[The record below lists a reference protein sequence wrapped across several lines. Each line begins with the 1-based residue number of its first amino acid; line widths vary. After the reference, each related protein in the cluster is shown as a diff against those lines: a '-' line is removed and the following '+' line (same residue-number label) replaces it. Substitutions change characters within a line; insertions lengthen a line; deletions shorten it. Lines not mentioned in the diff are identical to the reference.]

1 MGLQTIRKTAWLGIM
16 AGILCL
22 ALITAGLGRL
32 KISAEEAN
40 GSVSASIVHRHEGS
54 EENGGSCFRELFH
67 EHSEEKGCYRTVS
80 CTVTVHGNG
89 GFWSQGDA
97 HCDCHGQVHEI
108 YQNVIKKHSACG
120 AADQYTQI
128 HFTEHHGPGTDGFK
142 GYDSTTHTDK
152 KLDCS
157 HEGEVTGYEMS
168 CGETEGA
175 EVAVLTVRPDTTQ
188 WTREVKLQAGYEIK
202 GSIAVASDSFIW
214 NGGAPSAQNELSV
227 ESNGTYTCRL
237 NAGSNNNSA
246 EAEVSVAVNNIDR
259 RGPELTELTYA
270 GDWTGGGVE
279 VTVKAQDLQENGNPG
294 CGIAEA
300 GYSFDGGTTW
310 KENIHTF
317 TENGIYL
324 IKVRDKLGNEGEKS
338 LVINTIDNTAP
349 KIHID
354 WDTAANVRVNRVTVQ
369 AEDLQPD
376 GGAGSG
382 LSEEPFSFDGGKT
395 WGKSSQIDIRE
406 NGTVTVAVRDK
417 TGNIAKQTID
427 IQNIDTTPPE
437 FTLSLEPEG
446 WSRECIIVVDA
457 SDKNNA
463 GLPGSGVKE
472 YSCDGGK
479 TWAEDKRLQ
488 VKENGTFHIAVRDGF
503 GNQATGEIRVANI
516 DRSGPRLSFT
526 QKPQLWLYGKARIIL
541 EAQDLQPDGAP
552 GCGLA
557 RKPFSTDGEEWTDT
571 GEYEFSE
578 PGTYHFYVRDRLE
591 NITEASFTLRRMQ
604 IPDEGGDGGNQGG
617 GGNSNGGN
625 EDGPPDGGQT
635 DNNDTDDNETV
646 TAPDDGGTDNP
657 LLEPDLSDEKGAGKE
672 PGRKK
677 KPEISDNNM
686 KQPERKHKP
695 KKDKP
700 EKEMYTVEER
710 NEGADERVVSAL
722 EETEE
727 LAECTCLTRC
737 KKNNPD
743 CPLCSINPEN
753 CRAGQTGW
761 MRTLKAVICAAVVL
775 LLLAIVLLFFVRPA
789 LLYEKGED
797 DKYRLRSVTRIG
809 RKNGVFTVMLGELR
823 DMRCGTGEFILLCG
837 IVGGIYEG
845 ELLIIMTADG
855 EKSEKALKRKVE
867 FFL

>member
-1 MGLQTIRKTAWLGIM
+1 MGLQTIRKAACLWLM

-22 ALITAGLGRL
+22 ALITAGFGGL
-32 KISAEEAN
+32 KISAEEAD

-54 EENGGSCFRELFH
+54 EESGGSCFRELYH

-188 WTREVKLQAGYEIK
+188 WAREVKLQAGYEIK

-214 NGGAPSAQNELSV
+214 NGGAPSAQTEFSV

-246 EAEVSVAVNNIDR
+246 EAAVSVAVNNIDR
-259 RGPELTELTYA
+259 RGPEITELTYA

-279 VTVKAQDLQENGNPG
+279 VTVKAQDLQENGAPG

-310 KENIHTF
+310 KENIHIF
-317 TENGIYL
+317 TENGTYL

-349 KIHID
+349 KLHIE

-382 LSEEPFSFDGGKT
+382 LAEEPFSFDGGKT

-406 NGTVTVAVRDK
+406 NGSITVAVRDK

-427 IQNIDTTPPE
+427 IQNIDATPPE

-479 TWAEDKRLQ
+479 TWTVDKRLQ

-503 GNQATGEIRVANI
+503 GNQATGEIRVDNI
-516 DRSGPRLSFT
+516 DRTGPRLTFT

-578 PGTYHFYVRDRLE
+578 PGTYHFYVKDRLE

-604 IPDEGGDGGNQGG
+604 IPDEGDDGGNQGG
-617 GGNSNGGN
+617 GGNSDGGN
-625 EDGPPDGGQT
+625 ENGAPDGGQT
-635 DNNDTDDNETV
+635 DNDQTDNNETV
-646 TAPDDGGTDNP
+646 TAPDNGGTDNP
-657 LLEPDLSDEKGAGKE
+657 LLEPDLSGEKGPGKE

-677 KPEISDNNM
+677 NPDNSDNHI
-686 KQPERKHKP
+686 KQPDWKHKP

-700 EKEMYTVEER
+700 EKETYTAEER
-710 NEGADERVVSAL
+710 NEGADEKVVSGL
-722 EETEE
+722 EKTEETV
-727 LAECTCLTRC
+727 ECTCRTKC
-737 KKNNPD
+737 KKKNPD
-743 CPLCSINPEN
+743 CPLCSGNPEN
-753 CRAGQTGW
+753 CRAGQAGW
-761 MRTLKAVICAAVVL
+761 MRILKAVTCAAVFL
-775 LLLAIVLLFFVRPA
+775 LLFVMVLLFLVRPA

-797 DKYRLRSVTRIG
+797 DTYRLRAVTRIG
-809 RKNGVFTVMLGELR
+809 RKNGVFAVMLGELR
-823 DMRCGTGEFILLCG
+823 DMRCGTGEFMLVCG

>member
-1 MGLQTIRKTAWLGIM
+1 MGLQMIRKTAWLGIM

-22 ALITAGLGRL
+22 ALITAGLGGL
-32 KISAEEAN
+32 KISAEEAD
-40 GSVSASIVHRHEGS
+40 GSVSASIVHRHDGS

-214 NGGAPSAQNELSV
+214 NGGAPSAQNELSL

-259 RGPELTELTYA
+259 RGPEITELTYA

-317 TENGIYL
+317 TENGTYL

-338 LVINTIDNTAP
+338 LVINMIDNTAP

-382 LSEEPFSFDGGKT
+382 LAEEPFSFDGGKT

-437 FTLSLEPEG
+437 FILSLEPEG

-516 DRSGPRLSFT
+516 DRTGPRLSFT

-557 RKPFSTDGEEWTDT
+557 RKAFSTDGEEWTDT

-635 DNNDTDDNETV
+635 DNNETV

-672 PGRKK
+672 HGRKK
-677 KPEISDNNM
+677 KPENSDNNM
-686 KQPERKHKP
+686 KQPDRKHKP

-700 EKEMYTVEER
+700 EIETYTVEER
-710 NEGADERVVSAL
+710 NEGADEKVVSAL

-727 LAECTCLTRC
+727 PAECTCLTRC

-753 CRAGQTGW
+753 CRAEQAGW
-761 MRTLKAVICAAVVL
+761 MRTLKAVICTTVFL
-775 LLLAIVLLFFVRPA
+775 LLLAIVLLFFIRPV

-797 DKYRLRSVTRIG
+797 DKYRLRLLTRIG

-823 DMRCGTGEFILLCG
+823 DMRCGTGEFMLLCG
-837 IVGGIYEG
+837 SVGGIYEG

>member
-1 MGLQTIRKTAWLGIM
+1 
-16 AGILCL
+16 
-22 ALITAGLGRL
+22 
-32 KISAEEAN
+32 
-40 GSVSASIVHRHEGS
+40 
-54 EENGGSCFRELFH
+54 
-67 EHSEEKGCYRTVS
+67 
-80 CTVTVHGNG
+80 
-89 GFWSQGDA
+89 
-97 HCDCHGQVHEI
+97 
-108 YQNVIKKHSACG
+108 
-120 AADQYTQI
+120 
-128 HFTEHHGPGTDGFK
+128 
-142 GYDSTTHTDK
+142 
-152 KLDCS
+152 
-157 HEGEVTGYEMS
+157 MS

-237 NAGSNNNSA
+237 NAGSNNNCA

-259 RGPELTELTYA
+259 RGPEITELTYA

-279 VTVKAQDLQENGNPG
+279 VTVKAQDLQENGNSG

-300 GYSFDGGTTW
+300 GYSYDGGTTW

-317 TENGIYL
+317 TENGTYL

-338 LVINTIDNTAP
+338 LVINMIDNTAP

-382 LSEEPFSFDGGKT
+382 LAEEPFSFDGGKT

-437 FTLSLEPEG
+437 FILSLEPEG

-479 TWAEDKRLQ
+479 TWSEDKRLQ

-516 DRSGPRLSFT
+516 DRTGPRLSFT

-557 RKPFSTDGEEWTDT
+557 RKTFSTDGEEWTDT

-625 EDGPPDGGQT
+625 EDGAPDGGQT

-672 PGRKK
+672 HGRKK
-677 KPEISDNNM
+677 KPENSDNNV
-686 KQPERKHKP
+686 KQPDRKHKP

-700 EKEMYTVEER
+700 EIETYTVEER
-710 NEGADERVVSAL
+710 NEGADEKVVSAL

-727 LAECTCLTRC
+727 PAECTCLTRC

-775 LLLAIVLLFFVRPA
+775 LLLAIVLLFFVRPV

-797 DKYRLRSVTRIG
+797 DKYRLRLLTRIG

-823 DMRCGTGEFILLCG
+823 DMRCGTGEFMLLCG

>member
-1 MGLQTIRKTAWLGIM
+1 
-16 AGILCL
+16 
-22 ALITAGLGRL
+22 
-32 KISAEEAN
+32 
-40 GSVSASIVHRHEGS
+40 
-54 EENGGSCFRELFH
+54 
-67 EHSEEKGCYRTVS
+67 
-80 CTVTVHGNG
+80 
-89 GFWSQGDA
+89 
-97 HCDCHGQVHEI
+97 
-108 YQNVIKKHSACG
+108 
-120 AADQYTQI
+120 
-128 HFTEHHGPGTDGFK
+128 
-142 GYDSTTHTDK
+142 
-152 KLDCS
+152 
-157 HEGEVTGYEMS
+157 MS

-237 NAGSNNNSA
+237 NAGSNNNCA

-259 RGPELTELTYA
+259 RGPEITELTYA

-279 VTVKAQDLQENGNPG
+279 VTVKAQDLQENGNSG

-300 GYSFDGGTTW
+300 GYSYDGGTTW

-317 TENGIYL
+317 TENGTYL

-338 LVINTIDNTAP
+338 LVINMIDNTAP

-382 LSEEPFSFDGGKT
+382 LAEEPFSFDGGKT

-437 FTLSLEPEG
+437 FILSLEPEG

-479 TWAEDKRLQ
+479 TWSEDKRLQ

-516 DRSGPRLSFT
+516 DRTGPRLSFT

-557 RKPFSTDGEEWTDT
+557 RKTFSTDGEEWTDT

-625 EDGPPDGGQT
+625 EDGAPDGGQT

-672 PGRKK
+672 HGRKK
-677 KPEISDNNM
+677 KPENSDNNV
-686 KQPERKHKP
+686 KQPDRKHKP

-700 EKEMYTVEER
+700 EKETYTVEER
-710 NEGADERVVSAL
+710 NEGADEKVVSAL

-727 LAECTCLTRC
+727 PAECTCLTRC

-753 CRAGQTGW
+753 CRAEQAGW
-761 MRTLKAVICAAVVL
+761 MRTLKEVICAAVFL

-797 DKYRLRSVTRIG
+797 DKYRLRSLTRIG

-823 DMRCGTGEFILLCG
+823 DMRCGTGEFMLLCG